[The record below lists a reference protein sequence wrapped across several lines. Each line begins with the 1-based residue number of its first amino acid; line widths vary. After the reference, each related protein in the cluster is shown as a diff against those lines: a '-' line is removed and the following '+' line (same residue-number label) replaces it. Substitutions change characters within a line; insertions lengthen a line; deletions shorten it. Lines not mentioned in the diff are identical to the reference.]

1 MQLCLYFALFH
12 ARCGVSTAVR
22 VLALYNRRDNYG
34 VHEPFGRHL
43 IPQHANECSLRI
55 VCPGGNLTANPD
67 GAVASS
73 LKFSFLIRIHKP
85 NPDVELPFYSACLP
99 LEGTAGPTER

>member
-12 ARCGVSTAVR
+12 ARCGVGTAAC

-34 VHEPFGRHL
+34 VHVPFGRHL
-43 IPQHANECSLRI
+43 IPQHGNECSLRI

-73 LKFSFLIRIHKP
+73 LKFSFLIRMRIP
-85 NPDVELPFYSACLP
+85 PQ
-99 LEGTAGPTER
+99 T